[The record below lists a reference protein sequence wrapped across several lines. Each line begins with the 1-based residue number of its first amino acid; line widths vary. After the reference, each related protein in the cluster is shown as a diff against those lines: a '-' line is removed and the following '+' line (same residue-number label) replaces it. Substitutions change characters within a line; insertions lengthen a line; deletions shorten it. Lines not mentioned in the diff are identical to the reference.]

1 MLSLDV
7 TDRNIRIIK
16 GVENNGKIRISS
28 AATLSLEESVIING
42 HCKDIPR
49 LATLIN
55 QTLKSNRMSDKEAII
70 SISSNLTI
78 FKELHIPKAKD
89 TEFLRMVRS
98 EMQQTMGIDN
108 QYGISYIVVG
118 EVESE
123 DGKLVQKVLA
133 TACPYEVV
141 DSYRKV
147 FAMLGIALKSVIV
160 GCNCITKVLLADTKV
175 KAKMPLLA
183 VQIDN
188 NFISLNLYE
197 DSQLTFSRF
206 ASIDPSDYDNSEDYV
221 FEAVNENIFR
231 MLQFQRNRNPQAPIE
246 NVIFYGD
253 THEYVRLTNALEQ
266 MEIQTGLINVP
277 PQVHGYENLEFAV
290 YANAIGA
297 MFKRNKETEHINL
310 LETMDFGSVV
320 VEKIKS
326 DKSFPVIAVATVA
339 ASLVIVGGIS
349 FAFFLQK
356 QAIIEET
363 EEINKYIN
371 STEVKA
377 KLDEYERLVLMNG
390 QILQYQQA
398 VENADDAFHS
408 KHILQSQDYKEIIA
422 VVDEV
427 NEALNLRAEG
437 EKGYIFDISY
447 TDGAMTVNFKFP
459 SSPST
464 NIPLEK
470 EYNEKCASMMAE
482 GLRKRN
488 YFENVAYTEYT
499 REIVEGEKAGEGQP
513 ATEDQVW
520 VSFAMTLHLKGDP
533 NGKLSIPD
541 PATETTVG
549 ETTKKGGAN

>member
-16 GVENNGKIRISS
+16 GSENNGKIRISS
-28 AATLSLEESVIING
+28 AATLSLEEAVIVNG

-89 TEFLRMVRS
+89 AEFLKMIRT
-98 EMQQTMGIDN
+98 EMQQSMGIDS

-118 EVESE
+118 EVEAE
-123 DGKLVQKVLA
+123 DGRTVQKVLA

-160 GCNCITKVLLADTKV
+160 GCNSITKVLLADTKV
-175 KAKMPLLA
+175 KTKMPLLA

-197 DSQLTFSRF
+197 ESQLTFSRF

-231 MLQFQRNRNPQAPIE
+231 MLQFQRNRNPKAPIE

-266 MEIQTGLINVP
+266 MEIKTGLINVP

-297 MFKRNKETEHINL
+297 MFKRTRDIEHINL
-310 LETMDFGSVV
+310 LETMEFGSVV
-320 VEKIKS
+320 VERIKS
-326 DKSFPVIAVATVA
+326 DKSFPVIAISTVA
-339 ASLVIVGGIS
+339 ATAVILGGITL
-349 FAFFLQK
+349 ALFLQK
-356 QAIIEET
+356 QSIIDET
-363 EEINKYIN
+363 KGINDYI
-371 STEVKA
+371 SSSEVKA
-377 KLDEYERLVLMNG
+377 DLLEYDRLTAMNA
-390 QILQYQQA
+390 QILQYQQS
-398 VENADDAFHS
+398 VENANDAFIS
-408 KHILQSQDYKEIIA
+408 KHILSSNDYKEIND
-422 VVDEV
+422 VLDKV
-427 NEALNLRAEG
+427 NAELG
-437 EKGYIFDISY
+437 FRPNERKGFLFDSVY
-447 TDGAMTVNFKFP
+447 TDGTLVLNFKFP
-459 SSPST
+459 GARGT
-464 NIPLEK
+464 REPLVA
-470 EYNEKCASMMAE
+470 EYNEKCASMVVE
-482 GLRKRN
+482 ELNKLN
-488 YFENVAYTEYT
+488 YFENVAYPGYT
-499 REIVEGEKAGEGQP
+499 REIEEAPTVEGQSTAEKEL
-513 ATEDQVW
+513 W
-520 VSFAMTLHLKGDP
+520 VEFEVTLSLKGDKD
-533 NGKLSIPD
+533 NNLDIPE
-541 PATETTVG
+541 PVLESETT
-549 ETTKKGGAN
+549 TTKESAKE